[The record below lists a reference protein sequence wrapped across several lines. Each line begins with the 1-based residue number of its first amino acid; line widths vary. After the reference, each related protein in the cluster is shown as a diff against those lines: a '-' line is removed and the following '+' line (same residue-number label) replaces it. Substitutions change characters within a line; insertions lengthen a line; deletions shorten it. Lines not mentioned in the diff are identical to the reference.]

1 MSDTAFSS
9 KARFIKNINEDRF
22 IQLHKDI
29 AVMANQNQSVETAM
43 NQALKR
49 ICEETDWPVGHIYF
63 TAQDSSEGLVPSFL
77 WHLDS
82 PDKFEVFRK
91 VTDSTSLAH
100 GVGLPGRV
108 LADGKPAWIQDVT
121 LDENFPRAR
130 LAKDIGVR
138 AGFAFPI
145 LIGTQV
151 VGVMEFFSEKAIE
164 PDNDLLDI
172 MAHIGTLLG
181 RVIERKRSELALQNQ
196 QKEQSVIFNSVP
208 AMIWYIDKDFKI
220 IRINRDA
227 CEFAQRSVDLLEG
240 TSSYNV
246 FPFQG
251 NPGPEEDLQVMNTGK
266 ARFGIL
272 RSFERETKDYRW
284 IRMDKVPY
292 FDENGWVQGMIVFA
306 LDITEQKRAEEEREA
321 SRRQLR
327 QLYQRMENVREEER
341 ARIAR
346 EVHDELGQVLT
357 SLKLELSVLDKKLLK
372 KSFDHRE
379 KTQGMLQLME
389 DTILT
394 VKRISMELRPPI
406 LDVCGI
412 SDAIL
417 WQGEEFQNRTGL
429 QVKCQFDPS
438 EIQIDSE
445 RSTTIFRIF
454 QEALTNVARY
464 AEAKTIDVK
473 LIKNDNNFI
482 LCICDDGKGITED
495 QITNTNSLGIL
506 GMRERALVWGG
517 QVRIEGVPDVGT
529 TVTIEIPLENL

>member
-1 MSDTAFSS
+1 M
-9 KARFIKNINEDRF
+9 
-22 IQLHKDI
+22 
-29 AVMANQNQSVETAM
+29 
-43 NQALKR
+43 
-49 ICEETDWPVGHIYF
+49 
-63 TAQDSSEGLVPSFL
+63 
-77 WHLDS
+77 
-82 PDKFEVFRK
+82 
-91 VTDSTSLAH
+91 
-100 GVGLPGRV
+100 
-108 LADGKPAWIQDVT
+108 
-121 LDENFPRAR
+121 
-130 LAKDIGVR
+130 
-138 AGFAFPI
+138 
-145 LIGTQV
+145 
-151 VGVMEFFSEKAIE
+151 
-164 PDNDLLDI
+164 
-172 MAHIGTLLG
+172 
-181 RVIERKRSELALQNQ
+181 
-196 QKEQSVIFNSVP
+196 
-208 AMIWYIDKDFKI
+208 
-220 IRINRDA
+220 
-227 CEFAQRSVDLLEG
+227 
-240 TSSYNV
+240 
-246 FPFQG
+246 
-251 NPGPEEDLQVMNTGK
+251 
-266 ARFGIL
+266 
-272 RSFERETKDYRW
+272 
-284 IRMDKVPY
+284 
-292 FDENGWVQGMIVFA
+292 
-306 LDITEQKRAEEEREA
+306 
-321 SRRQLR
+321 
-327 QLYQRMENVREEER
+327 
-341 ARIAR
+341 
-346 EVHDELGQVLT
+346 
-357 SLKLELSVLDKKLLK
+357 ELSDLDKKLLK